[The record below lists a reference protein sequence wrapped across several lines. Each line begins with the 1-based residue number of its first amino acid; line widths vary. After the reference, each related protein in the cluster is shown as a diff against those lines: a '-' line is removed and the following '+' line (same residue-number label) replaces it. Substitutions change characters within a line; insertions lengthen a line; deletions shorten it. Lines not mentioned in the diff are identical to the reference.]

1 MLWNHQV
8 GKLLYELKG
17 KTINN
22 GTAAKELAVGEY
34 VGAKATDPSFES
46 LKDSATKPNR
56 AITGVAF
63 DDHFIVAGGM
73 DGVIR
78 IWEAAVK
85 LT

>member
-8 GKLLYELKG
+8 GRLLYELKG
-17 KTINN
+17 KTIDN
-22 GTAAKELAVGEY
+22 GGGAKVLALGEY
-34 VGAKATDPSFES
+34 VGAKAIDPSLES
-46 LKDSATKPNR
+46 LKDSATKANR